1 MKTHD
6 LTQYIAKHPFFEGM
20 EDAHI
25 ELIAGCAKNVRFNAG
40 GFVFRL
46 GDDADTFFIL
56 RQGRVA
62 LEAPGPKEESRRI
75 QTLDEHDVLGWSW
88 LFPPHRWF
96 FDARVLEMT
105 RALALDGK
113 CLRTKCEADHHLGY
127 ELMKRFSALVVERLQ
142 ATRMQMIDIY
152 E

>member
-6 LTQYIAKHPFFEGM
+6 LTPYIADHTFFEGM
-20 EDAHI
+20 DDAHI

-56 RQGRVA
+56 RHGRVV

-96 FDARVLEMT
+96 FDARALEMT

-113 CLRTKCEADHHLGY
+113 CLRAKCEADHHLGY

>member
-6 LTQYIAKHPFFEGM
+6 LMPYIAEHAFFEGM

-25 ELIAGCAKNVRFNAG
+25 ELIAGCAKNVRFDAG

-56 RQGRVA
+56 RRGRVA

-75 QTLDEHDVLGWSW
+75 MTLDEHDVLGWSW

-96 FDARVLEMT
+96 FDARALEMT

-113 CLRTKCEADHHLGY
+113 CLRAKCEADHHLGY